1 MPSFEGRPLQIP
13 GEMRHHQLSGFGPN
27 ASHRSLES
35 LSPHQLLENKIAAQ
49 EAEIEHLVVDN
60 RTLSSSHVAL
70 REALVG
76 AAQDVQKLKSHMRS
90 LQTESDIQIRVLLD
104 KIAKGEVDIR
114 ASDSV
119 KKDLRQAHIEAQS
132 LAASRQELGVQIQQA
147 TQELKVVHG
156 DVKSIPDLQAE
167 LDSLVEEHQRL
178 RAAFEYEKNKNIE
191 LVDYMKAKEQNLI
204 AMAREVEML
213 RAEILNVKKRVNAP
227 NLFGAPSPV
236 DSSGPFLDA
245 YGRAHGQMTAGQVGE
260 GMVPVGESNG
270 VAAVNSAGGSGAHR
284 SSSYDPLVARR

>member
-1 MPSFEGRPLQIP
+1 
-13 GEMRHHQLSGFGPN
+13 MRHHQLSAN

-35 LSPHQLLENKIAAQ
+35 LPPHQLLETKIAAQ
-49 EAEIEHLVVDN
+49 EAEIEHLVADN

-76 AAQDVQKLKSHMRS
+76 AVQDVQKLKAHMRS
-90 LQTESDIQIRVLLD
+90 LQTESDIQIRILVD

-119 KKDLRQAHIEAQS
+119 KKDLRQAHLEAQS
-132 LAASRQELGVQIQQA
+132 LAASRQELSTQIQQA
-147 TQELKVVHG
+147 TQELKKVHS

-191 LVDYMKAKEQNLI
+191 LVDHLKAKEQNLI
-204 AMAREVEML
+204 AMAREVKML
-213 RAEILNVKKRVNAP
+213 RAEILNAEKRVNAP
-227 NLFGAPSPV
+227 NLFGALSPV
-236 DSSGPFLDA
+236 DSNGPFLDA

-260 GMVPVGESNG
+260 GMVPVGQSNG
-270 VAAVNSAGGSGAHR
+270 VAINSTGGSGAHR
-284 SSSYDPLVARR
+284 SSSYDPSVARR